1 MESRPKSVLFDRAP
15 SFSFEFFPPKT
26 PEGASSL
33 LETIVT
39 LQEFHPS
46 FVSVTYGAG
55 GGSRE
60 LTRSVVHDIQ
70 QRGIPTVP
78 HLTCV
83 GHTEE
88 ELESILDGY
97 IKAGARAVLALRGDP
112 PRYGKYDPSRDA
124 FHHAAD
130 LVRFIRRWESQ
141 QGLPY
146 RLTIGVAGFSE
157 GHPDTRNRIREM
169 DYLKAKIDEG
179 ADYICTQL
187 FFDNHA
193 FFDYRERCRILGI
206 DVPIIAGIMP
216 VTSISSLNRM
226 AELSAGTNFP
236 ARLLKA
242 MLRAG
247 GDRESI
253 ERIGINYASNQCSE
267 LLDEEV
273 DGIHFYTLN
282 KSKATLE
289 IYRNLGIHN
298 YFDVDRL
305 KTLNF
310 LYNKS

>member
-1 MESRPKSVLFDRAP
+1 MATSSGSALFDSTP

-26 PEGASSL
+26 PEGAASL
-33 LETIVT
+33 LDTVVK
-39 LQEFHPS
+39 LSEFHPS

-83 GHTEE
+83 GHTQE
-88 ELESILDGY
+88 ELENILQGY
-97 IKAGARAVLALRGDP
+97 VNAGARAVLALRGDA
-112 PRYGKYDPSRDA
+112 PRHAAYDPSREA
-124 FHHAAD
+124 FRHASE
-130 LVRFIRRWESQ
+130 LVRFIRSWEERNR
-141 QGLPY
+141 LPY
-146 RLTIGVAGFSE
+146 HLTIGVAGFPE
-157 GHPDTRNRIREM
+157 GHPATPNRIREM
-169 DYLKAKIDEG
+169 DYLKAKLDEG

-193 FFDYRERCRILGI
+193 FFDYRDRCRIMGI
-206 DVPIIAGIMP
+206 NVPIIAGIMP
-216 VTSISSLNRM
+216 VTSISGMNRM

-247 GDRESI
+247 GDRASI
-253 ERIGINYASNQCSE
+253 ERVGINYASNQCSE
-267 LLDEEV
+267 LLDADV

-282 KSKATLE
+282 RSKATLE
-289 IYRNLGIHN
+289 IYHNLGINN
-298 YFDVDRL
+298 YYDVNRIHML
-305 KTLNF
+305 SN
-310 LYNKS
+310 LYKS